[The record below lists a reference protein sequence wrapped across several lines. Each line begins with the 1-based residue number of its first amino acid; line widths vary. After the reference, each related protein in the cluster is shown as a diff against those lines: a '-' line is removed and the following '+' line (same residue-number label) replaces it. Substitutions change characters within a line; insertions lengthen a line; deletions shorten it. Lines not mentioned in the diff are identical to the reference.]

1 MQVFT
6 FDLNEAKTARLV
18 VTVSNVQPN
27 LRMTPPTPALIHVPG
42 GGFMFCSESDT
53 VALGSR
59 LMGKGFGVICTYL
72 YPVGRDYRFPQVII
86 DLMRCIKI
94 LREHADEWG
103 MDPQKIVISGNSAG
117 AFICMS
123 TGNLWNRPELMEAAG
138 CSGEEG
144 RPNAMILGF
153 GPMFCGQQTADGE
166 VTYVPNGELVGPQTP
181 PAFFH
186 HARKDNLVS
195 VYQTIAMIDS
205 FERHKRPFGCFI
217 SSTGDHGTTGLPQR
231 VLEPDGTTSPCI
243 DDWFEPCWHFLQNQL
258 GLEQNPQPMLMMPP
272 PGAEGGPSPDMAMF
286 FMNAPVVPEGSVP
299 VTPADMPL
307 GQAEHIHMPFNAGFM
322 DKDFDTYK

>member
-6 FDLNEAKTARLV
+6 FDLNEAKTSRLV
-18 VTVSNVQPN
+18 VTVSNVKPY
-27 LRMTPPTPALIHVPG
+27 LRTTPALIHVPG

-72 YPVGRDYRFPQVII
+72 YPVGRNYRFPQVVI

-94 LREHADEWG
+94 LRENAEEWG

-138 CSGEEG
+138 CTGEEG
-144 RPNAMILGF
+144 KPNAMVLGF
-153 GPMFCGQQTADGE
+153 GPMFCGQQTGDGE

-258 GLEQNPQPMLMMPP
+258 GLEQNPQPMMMPMALAED
-272 PGAEGGPSPDMAMF
+272 GALPEDSPFAMMF
-286 FMNAPVVPEGSVP
+286 LNAPVVPEGSIP
-299 VTPADMPL
+299 VTPEDMPL
-307 GQAEHIHMPFNAGFM
+307 GQADNIHMPFNAGFR
-322 DKDFDTYK
+322 DKDFDTYR